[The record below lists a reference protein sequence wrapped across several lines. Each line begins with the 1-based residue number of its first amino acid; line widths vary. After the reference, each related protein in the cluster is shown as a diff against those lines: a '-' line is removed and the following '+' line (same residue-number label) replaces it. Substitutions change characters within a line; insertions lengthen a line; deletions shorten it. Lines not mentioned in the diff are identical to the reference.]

1 MPKPRAMLASCPRVR
16 GWAEEQ
22 APWRSSRCPPRA
34 SADVATDRR
43 VLGSYAAVRCQVMR
57 NVSVASAKRGGPMKN
72 QRATLEICGAD
83 LYHPAVAAKKLA
95 VRPDMKNAV
104 DKRLQGMEVRFDGR
118 TLLIG
123 TVMFAV
129 RAPKPG
135 PELDALAALVRK
147 AVAGPGLRMTV
158 VAVDKAILV
167 PDDLLDPAVAGALV
181 VRTDSYVNTD
191 ESMEDVGARVRSAL
205 VGAPPRVLPWVA
217 HGAGD
222 NTIIT
227 GADLDAADARVFWQ
241 RFIATAADDL
251 KGRP

>member
-1 MPKPRAMLASCPRVR
+1 
-16 GWAEEQ
+16 
-22 APWRSSRCPPRA
+22 
-34 SADVATDRR
+34 
-43 VLGSYAAVRCQVMR
+43 
-57 NVSVASAKRGGPMKN
+57 
-72 QRATLEICGAD
+72 
-83 LYHPAVAAKKLA
+83 
-95 VRPDMKNAV
+95 MKNAV
-104 DKRLQGMEVRFDGR
+104 DKRLRGMEVRFDGR

-191 ESMEDVGARVRSAL
+191 ESMDDVGARVRSAL
-205 VGAPPRVLPWVA
+205 VGAPPRILPWVA
-217 HGAGD
+217 HGPA
-222 NTIIT
+222 TT
-227 GADLDAADARVFWQ
+227 PSSRARILTRRTRASFGSGSS
-241 RFIATAADDL
+241 RPRPTTSRD
-251 KGRP
+251 GRKAS